1 MSTHIDSSKARL
13 WLDGDAFRA
22 PAGTPLPTNIWADT
36 LPGWDAFGGIKA
48 GFEIET
54 ERETTPLD
62 VWNNTS
68 GAAYRNKKDPAK
80 PTIKL
85 RPVDYSNATVLT
97 LLTGGSISETSTGS
111 GMWEWIE
118 GDDPEF
124 ATILRLVDG
133 DKKKAYFVERGELA
147 NIPTETMNAEDLE
160 GWDLEVAPLAP
171 ASGNKAVRRFTS
183 WNPLSGASGDTIAPT
198 APTNLA
204 AGTITAN
211 SVALTW
217 TASTDAV
224 GVVSYDVFANGLLR
238 TTSST
243 TSATVSGLTASTS
256 YSFYVRARDAAL
268 NSSAA
273 SNVVTVSTTA

>member
-1 MSTHIDSSKARL
+1 MSNKIDSSKARL

-22 PAGTPLPTNIWADT
+22 PAGTPLPTNIWSDT
-36 LPGWDAFGGIKA
+36 LAGWDAYGGIKA

-54 ERETTPLD
+54 ERDTTPLD

-97 LLTGGSISETSTGS
+97 LLTGGSISETSAGS
-111 GMWEWIE
+111 GMWEWVE

-133 DKKKAYFVERGELA
+133 DKMKAYFIERGELA
-147 NIPTETMNAEDLE
+147 NIPTETMNSEDLE

-171 ASGNKAVRRFTS
+171 ASGGKAVRRFTS
-183 WNPLSGASGDTIAPT
+183 WNPLSGASGDTIPPT
-198 APTNLA
+198 APTGLT
-204 AGTITAN
+204 AGTITAT
-211 SVALTW
+211 SVALSW

-238 TTSST
+238 TTSAT
-243 TSATVSGLTASTS
+243 TSATVSGLTTATS

-273 SNVVTVSTTA
+273 SNVVTVSTS

>member
-22 PAGTPLPTNIWADT
+22 PAGTPLPTDIFADT
-36 LPGWDAFGGIKA
+36 LSGWDAFGGIKA
-48 GFEIET
+48 GFAIET
-54 ERETTPLD
+54 EREVTPLD
-62 VWNNTS
+62 VWNNTT

-124 ATILRLVDG
+124 ATIIRVVDG
-133 DKKKAYFVERGELA
+133 DNVKAYFVERGELA
-147 NIPTETMNAEDLE
+147 NIPTETLNSEDLE
-160 GWDLEVAPLAP
+160 GWDLEISPLAP

-183 WNPLSGASGDTIAPT
+183 WNPLSGASGDTIPPT
-198 APTNLA
+198 APTDLA
-204 AGTITAN
+204 SGTITAN

-238 TTSST
+238 TTSAT